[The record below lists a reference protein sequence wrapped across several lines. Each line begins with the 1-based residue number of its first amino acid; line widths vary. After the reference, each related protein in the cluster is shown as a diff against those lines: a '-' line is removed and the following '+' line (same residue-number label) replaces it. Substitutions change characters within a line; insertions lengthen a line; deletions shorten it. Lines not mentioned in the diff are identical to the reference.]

1 MANVLN
7 PEPESITLNTTLEP
21 TTLEPATELEQ
32 PPFESTSNPETAE
45 VVEVPALDAD
55 APTEPVAK
63 AVPVEAA
70 PAEEIAPEIVA
81 QAEPVV
87 EAKAEP
93 VVAAAAEPVVEAK
106 AEPVVAAKAEPVV
119 EAKAE
124 PVVEAKAEPV
134 VAAVAETAAEIQA
147 APEAA
152 PPATAAAPVARAKA
166 PEHGLESMDD
176 FSAALAAFEREQAAE
191 AAAVEAYGDKI
202 VSGTVIKQTEK
213 HLVVDVGLKSEG
225 LVPLE
230 QVLDHSG
237 AVRFNPGD
245 VIDVVIEREEPEG
258 GYLVS
263 FERAQRLRIWDTIEK
278 AANDK
283 TPMTGTVISRVKGG
297 LTVDIGLKA
306 FLPGSQLEIRPVR
319 NLDGYLGQQIEV
331 RVIKLNKKRGNVV
344 VSRKEILEEEQNA
357 KRSTTLEHLG
367 EGAIL
372 TGTVKNLTDYG
383 AFVDL
388 GGIDGLLHITDMS
401 WGRLTHPRD
410 LVNVGDEIQVKVL
423 KFDKDKQRVS
433 LGFKQLTPDPWLD
446 ASERYPVGAH
456 VKGRVLSVTDY
467 GAFVELEQGIEG
479 LVHLSEMTWS
489 KRLKHPSK
497 LVKPGDEVET
507 VVLSVNPADRRISL
521 GMKQL
526 LENPWENLTEKYPTG
541 AVVEGR
547 VRNLTDFG
555 AFIEI
560 EDGIDGLVHVSN
572 LSWTKRVKHPSEI
585 VKKGEKV
592 KAVVL
597 GVEPAEPASLAG
609 HQAVAAR
616 RLGELLRLASGGR
629 RGPRQGAADG
639 AIWSLRRD
647 RGGCRGSL
655 PHLRGRRRRRI
666 EAGDGPGAR
675 LQDHQDQRRGE
686 EGGLEPAR
694 HRPGGQP
701 HTGRALQGGYSQASG
716 LQLHHH
722 ARRPDQLA
730 QGRALSR
737 FPFRH
742 QCTTAALRGGRCC
755 LDFVFHSF
763 SLCPASTLASATPGV
778 SFQVKE
784 SSTMPRNVDA
794 RIPYSAEF
802 QP

>member
-1 MANVLN
+1 MPNVLN
-7 PEPESITLNTTLEP
+7 PEPESITLNTELETPTLD
-21 TTLEPATELEQ
+21 PATELEAQ
-32 PPFESTSNPETAE
+32 PSESTSNQETAE
-45 VVEVPALDAD
+45 AQIIAAPALDAD
-55 APTEPVAK
+55 ASTEPVAQ
-63 AVPVEAA
+63 AA
-70 PAEEIAPEIVA
+70 PAETEH
-81 QAEPVV
+81 
-87 EAKAEP
+87 
-93 VVAAAAEPVVEAK
+93 AARPH
-106 AEPVVAAKAEPVV
+106 
-119 EAKAE
+119 
-124 PVVEAKAEPV
+124 
-134 VAAVAETAAEIQA
+134 A
-147 APEAA
+147 APA
-152 PPATAAAPVARAKA
+152 
-166 PEHGLESMDD
+166 EHSAESMDD
-176 FSAALAAFEREQAAE
+176 FSAALEAFEREQAAE
-191 AAAVEAYGDKI
+191 AAAVEAYGDKV

-230 QVLDHSG
+230 QVTDHTG
-237 AVRFNPGD
+237 AVKFQPGE

-263 FERAQRLRIWDTIEK
+263 YEKAQRLRVWDTIEK
-278 AANDK
+278 HANDK
-283 TPMTGTVISRVKGG
+283 TPIVGTVVSRVKGG
-297 LTVDIGLKA
+297 LTVDIGMKA

-319 NLDGYLGQQIEV
+319 NLDGYLGTQIEV

-344 VSRKEILEEEQNA
+344 VSRKEILEEEQTA

-367 EGAIL
+367 EGAVL

-456 VKGRVLSVTDY
+456 VHGRVLSVTDY

-497 LVKPGDEVET
+497 LVKPGDEVDT

-526 LENPWENLTEKYPTG
+526 LENPWENLTERYPAGT
-541 AVVEGR
+541 VVEGR

-572 LSWTKRVKHPSEI
+572 LSWTKRVKHPSEV

-597 GVEPAEPASLAG
+597 GVEP
-609 HQAVAAR
+609 QNR
-616 RLGELLRLASGGR
+616 RLSLGIKQLQPDVWESFFATHRVGDLVHGKVLRTAQFGAFVEIAEGVEGLCHISEAGEGPGEASKLDVGQEHEFKIIKINVEEKKVGL
-629 RGPRQGAADG
+629 
-639 AIWSLRRD
+639 SLRAVS
-647 RGGCRGSL
+647 GSS
-655 PHLRGRRRRRI
+655 H
-666 EAGDGPGAR
+666 EAS
-675 LQDHQDQRRGE
+675 
-686 EGGLEPAR
+686 
-694 HRPGGQP
+694 
-701 HTGRALQGGYSQASG
+701 RAQVESYKE
-716 LQLHHH
+716 H
-722 ARRPDQLA
+722 AHKAP
-730 QGRALSR
+730 
-737 FPFRH
+737 
-742 QCTTAALRGGRCC
+742 
-755 LDFVFHSF
+755 
-763 SLCPASTLASATPGV
+763 V
-778 SFQVKE
+778 S
-784 SSTMPRNVDA
+784 SSTTTLGDLINWRKSE
-794 RIPYSAEF
+794 R
-802 QP
+802 

>member
-1 MANVLN
+1 MAGTRLEGARVIRCGEGRREPTSGGAEPPQEQGIPELAGMANVLN
-7 PEPESITLNTTLEP
+7 PETESITLNTELETP
-21 TTLEPATELEQ
+21 TLEPATELEQ
-32 PPFESTSNPETAE
+32 PPYESTSNLETPQA
-45 VVEVPALDAD
+45 VEVNALDAD
-55 APTEPVAK
+55 TQTTEP
-63 AVPVEAA
+63 EGH
-70 PAEEIAPEIVA
+70 
-81 QAEPVV
+81 
-87 EAKAEP
+87 
-93 VVAAAAEPVVEAK
+93 
-106 AEPVVAAKAEPVV
+106 
-119 EAKAE
+119 
-124 PVVEAKAEPV
+124 
-134 VAAVAETAAEIQA
+134 AVAEAVQTAATPETEHEEGAGEVHAQA
-147 APEAA
+147 AQEHA
-152 PPATAAAPVARAKA
+152 PALS
-166 PEHGLESMDD
+166 LESADD

-191 AAAVEAYGDKI
+191 AAAVEAYGDKL
-202 VSGTVIKQTEK
+202 VTGTVIKQTEK

-230 QVLDHSG
+230 QVVDHTG
-237 AVRFNPGD
+237 AVKFQPGD

-263 FERAQRLRIWDTIEK
+263 YERAQRLRVWDTIEK

-283 TPMTGTVISRVKGG
+283 TPVMGTVVSRVKGG

-344 VSRKEILEEEQNA
+344 VSRKELLEEEQNS
-357 KRSTTLEHLG
+357 KRSTTMEHLG
-367 EGAIL
+367 EDAVL

-446 ASERYPVGAH
+446 ASERYPVGARVH
-456 VKGRVLSVTDY
+456 GRVLSVTDY

-497 LVKPGDEVET
+497 LVKPGDEVDT

-526 LENPWENLTEKYPTG
+526 MENPWENLTERYPAGT
-541 AVVEGR
+541 VVEGR

-572 LSWTKRVKHPSEI
+572 LSWTKRVKHPSEV

-597 GVEPAEPASLAG
+597 GVEP
-609 HQAVAAR
+609 QNR
-616 RLGELLRLASGGR
+616 RLSLGIKQLQPDVWESFFATHRVGDVVHGKVLRTA
-629 RGPRQGAADG
+629 QFGAFVEIAEG
-639 AIWSLRRD
+639 VEGLCHISEA
-647 RGGCRGSL
+647 G
-655 PHLRGRRRRRI
+655 
-666 EAGDGPGAR
+666 EAGDQSKLEQGME
-675 LQDHQDQRRGE
+675 HEFKIIKINVE
-686 EGGLEPAR
+686 EKKVGLSL
-694 HRPGGQP
+694 
-701 HTGRALQGGYSQASG
+701 RAVGHEAS
-716 LQLHHH
+716 
-722 ARRPDQLA
+722 RA
-730 QGRALSR
+730 QVENYKADTHKH
-737 FPFRH
+737 P
-742 QCTTAALRGGRCC
+742 
-755 LDFVFHSF
+755 
-763 SLCPASTLASATPGV
+763 V
-778 SFQVKE
+778 S
-784 SSTMPRNVDA
+784 SSTTTLGDLINWRKNE
-794 RIPYSAEF
+794 R
-802 QP
+802 

>member
-1 MANVLN
+1 MPNVLN
-7 PEPESITLNTTLEP
+7 PEPESITLNTELETPTLD
-21 TTLEPATELEQ
+21 PATELDAQ
-32 PPFESTSNPETAE
+32 PSESTSNPETAE
-45 VVEVPALDAD
+45 AHKIAAPALDAD
-55 APTEPVAK
+55 ASTEPVAQ
-63 AVPVEAA
+63 AA
-70 PAEEIAPEIVA
+70 PAETEHFA
-81 QAEPVV
+81 QHS
-87 EAKAEP
+87 
-93 VVAAAAEPVVEAK
+93 
-106 AEPVVAAKAEPVV
+106 
-119 EAKAE
+119 
-124 PVVEAKAEPV
+124 
-134 VAAVAETAAEIQA
+134 A
-147 APEAA
+147 APADHSA
-152 PPATAAAPVARAKA
+152 
-166 PEHGLESMDD
+166 ESMDD
-176 FSAALAAFEREQAAE
+176 FSAALEAFEREQAAE
-191 AAAVEAYGDKI
+191 AAAVEAYGDKV

-230 QVLDHSG
+230 QVTDHTG
-237 AVRFNPGD
+237 AVKFQPGE

-263 FERAQRLRIWDTIEK
+263 YEKAQRLRVWDTIEK
-278 AANDK
+278 HANDK
-283 TPMTGTVISRVKGG
+283 TPVIGTVVSRVKGG
-297 LTVDIGLKA
+297 LTVDIGMKA

-319 NLDGYLGQQIEV
+319 NLDGYLGTQIEV

-344 VSRKEILEEEQNA
+344 VSRKEILEEEQTA

-367 EGAIL
+367 EGAVL

-456 VKGRVLSVTDY
+456 VHGRVLSVTDY

-497 LVKPGDEVET
+497 LVKPGDEVDT

-526 LENPWENLTEKYPTG
+526 MENPWENLTERYPAGT
-541 AVVEGR
+541 VVEGR

-597 GVEPAEPASLAG
+597 GVEP
-609 HQAVAAR
+609 QNR
-616 RLGELLRLASGGR
+616 RLSLGIKQLQPDVWESFFATHRVGDVVHGKVLRTAQFGAFVEIAEGVEGLCHISEASEQPGEPSKLEAGQEHDFKIIKINVEEKKVGL
-629 RGPRQGAADG
+629 
-639 AIWSLRRD
+639 SLRAISGHEASRAEVQD
-647 RGGCRGSL
+647 YKAEARGGSHKQPVSSGTTTL
-655 PHLRGRRRRRI
+655 
-666 EAGDGPGAR
+666 GDLINWR
-675 LQDHQDQRRGE
+675 KNER
-686 EGGLEPAR
+686 
-694 HRPGGQP
+694 
-701 HTGRALQGGYSQASG
+701 
-716 LQLHHH
+716 
-722 ARRPDQLA
+722 
-730 QGRALSR
+730 
-737 FPFRH
+737 
-742 QCTTAALRGGRCC
+742 
-755 LDFVFHSF
+755 
-763 SLCPASTLASATPGV
+763 
-778 SFQVKE
+778 
-784 SSTMPRNVDA
+784 
-794 RIPYSAEF
+794 
-802 QP
+802 

>member
-7 PEPESITLNTTLEP
+7 PETESTTLNTQLEA
-21 TTLEPATELEQ
+21 TLEPATEQVQ
-32 PPFESTSNPETAE
+32 PLPESTSNTETAAIPE
-45 VVEVPALDAD
+45 VVALDAD
-55 APTEPVAK
+55 APTQPVAE
-63 AVPVEAA
+63 ASPVAEATHEASPAAQVATEVSA
-70 PAEEIAPEIVA
+70 PA
-81 QAEPVV
+81 
-87 EAKAEP
+87 KT
-93 VVAAAAEPVVEAK
+93 
-106 AEPVVAAKAEPVV
+106 
-119 EAKAE
+119 
-124 PVVEAKAEPV
+124 
-134 VAAVAETAAEIQA
+134 TA
-147 APEAA
+147 
-152 PPATAAAPVARAKA
+152 
-166 PEHGLESMDD
+166 HGDHLDSMDD
-176 FSAALAAFEREQAAE
+176 FSAALEAFEREQAAE

-213 HLVVDVGLKSEG
+213 HLVIDVGLKSEG

-230 QVLDHSG
+230 QVLDHTG
-237 AVRFNPGD
+237 AVKFQPGET
-245 VIDVVIEREEPEG
+245 IEVVIEREEPEG
-258 GYLVS
+258 GYLAS
-263 FERAQRLRIWDTIEK
+263 YERAQRLRVWDTIEK
-278 AANDK
+278 AAADK
-283 TPMTGTVISRVKGG
+283 TPVIGTVVSRVKGG
-297 LTVDIGLKA
+297 VTVDIGLKA

-357 KRSTTLEHLG
+357 KRSTTLEQLG
-367 EGAIL
+367 EGAVL

-446 ASERYPVGAH
+446 ATERYPVGAR

-526 LENPWENLTEKYPTG
+526 LENPWENLTDKYPAGT
-541 AVVEGR
+541 VVEGR

-572 LSWTKRVKHPSEI
+572 LSWTKRVKHPSEV

-597 GVEPAEPASLAG
+597 GVEP
-609 HQAVAAR
+609 QNR
-616 RLGELLRLASGGR
+616 RLSLGIKQLQPDVWESFFAAHRVGDVVHGKVLRTA
-629 RGPRQGAADG
+629 QFGAFVEIAEG
-639 AIWSLRRD
+639 VEGLCHIS
-647 RGGCRGSL
+647 
-655 PHLRGRRRRRI
+655 
-666 EAGDGPGAR
+666 EAGDEAGQPSK
-675 LQDHQDQRRGE
+675 LE
-686 EGGLEPAR
+686 TGLEHDFKIIKINVEEKKVGLSLRSIGHEAS
-694 HRPGGQP
+694 
-701 HTGRALQGGYSQASG
+701 RAQVESYKKEA
-716 LQLHHH
+716 HK
-722 ARRPDQLA
+722 AP
-730 QGRALSR
+730 
-737 FPFRH
+737 
-742 QCTTAALRGGRCC
+742 
-755 LDFVFHSF
+755 
-763 SLCPASTLASATPGV
+763 V
-778 SFQVKE
+778 S
-784 SSTMPRNVDA
+784 SSTTTLGDLINWK
-794 RIPYSAEF
+794 SEKSEKSE
-802 QP
+802 